1 MEIYDFEVVSIN
13 PPYDRNLHLK
23 FLNLS
28 VETSSHYV
36 LSIEPSNWIIRP
48 YKDTRL
54 CKDEKLA
61 RENIEQY
68 KTDVEIIQ
76 GRELFDAEIQP
87 RLSINLID
95 KLANN
100 TGITVTNNQSKPV
113 TVKTYAKIDDI
124 SMYSDDDVVMSI
136 RKKLELFIN
145 DYQNQ
150 DTLIKHV
157 RLNRCAKV
165 GLRDKENLYVDPEK
179 EDVSNWYCVN
189 LAIVRGNIEKDSGRQ
204 NEDFYTWLPAY
215 RVPEK
220 YDKDN
225 KLCMVPFKTEDE
237 ANNFIDYL
245 KGYFARFM
253 MYLVKTDYNQNQ
265 CMYRLPWFDFT
276 SKVTDEELFAMFNI
290 TEEEQGRIK
299 ELIPVYYGEGNKRGK
314 KK

>member
-1 MEIYDFEVVSIN
+1 MDNYNFEVVAIN

-28 VETSSHYV
+28 VETSNHYI

-48 YKDTRL
+48 YKDTKL
-54 CKDEKLA
+54 CKDEKEA
-61 RENIEQY
+61 RENIEKY
-68 KTDVEIIQ
+68 KTSVEIIQ

-95 KLANN
+95 KQADNN
-100 TGITVTNNQSKPV
+100 GITVLNNQSKP
-113 TVKTYAKIDDI
+113 TTTKTYSKLNDI
-124 SMYSDDDVVMSI
+124 TMYSDDDIVMSI
-136 RKKLELFIN
+136 RKKLEPFIN

-165 GLRDKENLYVDPEK
+165 GLRNKESMYVNPEK

-189 LAIVRGNIEKDSGRQ
+189 LAIVRGNIEKESGRQ

-220 YDKDN
+220 YNKDS
-225 KLCMVPFKTEDE
+225 KLCMVPFKTEIE

-245 KGYFARFM
+245 KSYFARFM

-265 CMYRLPWFDFT
+265 CMYRLPWFDF
-276 SKVTDEELFAMFNI
+276 SKKVTDEELFKKYGI
-290 TEEEQGRIK
+290 TEKEQARIK
-299 ELIPVYYGEGNKRGK
+299 ELIPVYYGEGNQRSK